1 MMNIWKG
8 AAAAIIILLAMN
20 GCQQDPDELVKTA
33 KGDRVKRDAA
43 ESAGNLRQ
51 MPDETDESSS
61 NEDN

>member
-1 MMNIWKG
+1 MNVWKG
-8 AAAAIIILLAMN
+8 FSAAMIIFLALH
-20 GCQQDPDELVKTA
+20 GCQQDPDDLVKTA